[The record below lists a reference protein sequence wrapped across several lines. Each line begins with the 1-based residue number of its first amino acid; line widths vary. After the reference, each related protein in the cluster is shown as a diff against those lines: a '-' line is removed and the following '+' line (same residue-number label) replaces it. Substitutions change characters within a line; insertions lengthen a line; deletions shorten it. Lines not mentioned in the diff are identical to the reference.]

1 MLIRLQKCDVRSFRE
16 HDAASIALHADNRK
30 IWLNLRDTFPHPYSI
45 KDAWAFIAF
54 ALARKPETDFAI
66 AVEGQA
72 VGAIGF
78 KLLPDVER
86 VSAEI
91 GYWLG
96 ESFWGKGIVAES
108 LTAMTRYAIETYGL
122 SRVFAVPFEW
132 NAPSMRVLEKAGYTL
147 EGRMRRSAIK
157 DGKIVDQ
164 LLYAYVNPA

>member
-1 MLIRLQKCDVRSFRE
+1 MHIKLDTCDVRSFRGR
-16 HDAASIALHADNRK
+16 DAASIALHANNRK
-30 IWLNLRDTFPHPYSI
+30 VWLNLRDTFPHPYSI
-45 KDAWAFIAF
+45 EDAWAFIAF
-54 ALARKPETDFAI
+54 ALARKPETEFAI
-66 AVEGQA
+66 AVEERA
-72 VGAIGF
+72 VGAIGL

-96 ESFWGKGIVAES
+96 ETFWGKGIVTEA
-108 LTAMTRYAIETYGL
+108 LTAMTRYAVETYGL

-164 LLYAYVNPA
+164 LLYAYVIPA